1 MDNIYELYFWANPQ
15 RSHNTGHSAT
25 GLFAIFSSPH
35 FFPVVVLTSIF
46 LLNYYHSTSIYVVSI
61 WMSALVTP
69 HGSLC
74 FVLSARDVLFGH
86 FTLTSNV

>member
-35 FFPVVVLTSIF
+35 FFPVVLTSIF
-46 LLNYYHSTSIYVVSI
+46 LLNYYHSTSIYAVSI

-69 HGSLC
+69 QPAWIIY
-74 FVLSARDVLFGH
+74 VLSSPIELSF
-86 FTLTSNV
+86 LTISP